1 MTVKFTGQENT
12 ALWKRLYGSYK
23 PTDRCLGAG
32 CYSQACTE
40 DWAAKVR
47 KAHGERIQ
55 FREWVNGK

>member
-1 MTVKFTGQENT
+1 MKPHET
-12 ALWKRLYGSYK
+12 AYQDLLNIIYGSYK

-47 KAHGERIQ
+47 REHGERVQ